1 MTLQI
6 HPTHTRKNLIEITE
20 VFDLPIVDYSDETK
34 TSLARKIESVLE
46 AMVEIERD
54 DEYFYIENIHQL
66 KEYLSLPNQF
76 RVTVKEKDRLI
87 DIAKD
92 ILFYSKMGYLLSCSV
107 FDCID
112 DIREKADEISFYGNI
127 PTINRSLLLLNK
139 DPKINPPIVI
149 IQSGK
154 VKLALRKKKE
164 ERLKR
169 NGNYD
174 WRQGKYTV
182 KFD

>member
-1 MTLQI
+1 MSLKI

-20 VFDLPIVDYSDETK
+20 VFDLPIIDYSDETK

-46 AMVEIERD
+46 GMDQINRD
-54 DEYFYIENIHQL
+54 DEYFYIENISQL

-92 ILFYSKMGYLLSCSV
+92 ILFYCKMGYLLSCSV
-107 FDCID
+107 FNCVD
-112 DIREKADEISFYGNI
+112 DIRSKAEEISFYGNI

-139 DPKINPPIVI
+139 DPKIKPPITI

-169 NGNYD
+169 NGNYGFGT
-174 WRQGKYTV
+174 GKYIV